1 MMLAILFRSRDA
13 MTRLLL
19 RQRSVD
25 SKFEERLPERDWTL
39 RRAWR
44 DVCDGLDR
52 GKPFLAHV
60 MSSNTALE
68 SEVRGAFINSLR
80 TDVVSPLL
88 ELKVYILAGDGRQC
102 TSWNTMLTGNPRT
115 IPQAYKGRH
124 KELFYSIHGICRE
137 CAPAL
142 TTDVS

>member
-1 MMLAILFRSRDA
+1 

-25 SKFEERLPERDWTL
+25 SKFEERLPEHDWTL

-52 GKPFLAHV
+52 GEPFLAHV
-60 MSSNTALE
+60 ISSNTASE

-88 ELKVYILAGDGRQC
+88 ELKVYIIAKDTTHLMEYDINRKP
-102 TSWNTMLTGNPRT
+102 TND
-115 IPQAYKGRH
+115 
-124 KELFYSIHGICRE
+124 
-137 CAPAL
+137 PAS
-142 TTDVS
+142 V